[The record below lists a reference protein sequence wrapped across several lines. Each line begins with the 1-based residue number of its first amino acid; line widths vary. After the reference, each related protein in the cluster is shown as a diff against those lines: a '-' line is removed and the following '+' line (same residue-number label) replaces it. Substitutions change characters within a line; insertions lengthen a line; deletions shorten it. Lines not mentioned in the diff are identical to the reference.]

1 MVSLRV
7 LTAEDW
13 SLWEKARV
21 AALAEA
27 PQAFKSRVED
37 WPRGDRERW
46 RARMGIP
53 GSYNVVALRGDDPVG
68 MVRGVPGDGE
78 TCELRSLWVRPDL
91 RGEGLGDRLI
101 EAVATWARR
110 SDFVALRL
118 AVIPG
123 NEPALG
129 LYRRHGFSVTE
140 QPGEL
145 LPDGVIR
152 ELVMVKGLR

>member
-1 MVSLRV
+1 MVNLRV

-13 SLWEKARV
+13 LLWEKTRV

-27 PQAFKSRVED
+27 PQAFKSRLDD
-37 WPRGDRERW
+37 WHRGGREQW
-46 RARMGIP
+46 RAWMGIP

-101 EAVATWARR
+101 EAVATWGHK
-110 SDFVALRL
+110 SDFVALKL
-118 AVIPG
+118 AAIPG
-123 NEPALG
+123 NEPALR
-129 LYRRHGFSVTE
+129 LYRRHGFSIAE
-140 QPGEL
+140 EAGDL